1 MLMSHQLW
9 KRDKFEKMCEITR
22 ATTRIRATNYEKH
35 IAIDRTYPLA
45 GIEFTEKKRAA
56 LLGIEASIANDSSI
70 HVQQI
75 AFIDDLCNVD
85 LLVDRTPAC
94 WGGEHW
100 VLVYKHFGYQ

>member
-35 IAIDRTYPLA
+35 IALPRTYPPA
-45 GIEFTEKKRAA
+45 DIEFPEKKRAA
-56 LLGIEASIANDSSI
+56 LLGIEATIANDSRI

-75 AFIDDLCNVD
+75 AFIDALCNVD
-85 LLVDRTPAC
+85 LLADRTPAC
-94 WGGEHW
+94 EGGEHW
-100 VLVYKHFGYQ
+100 VLVYKHFGYE